1 MISRRR
7 ILSRSRDALNNSSTT
22 TTSDDYT
29 SFTQQQ
35 QQQDEDVWYNK
46 TKLISKTK
54 NRSNYSGK
62 DYIQ

>member
-35 QQQDEDVWYNK
+35 QQQQHDEDVWYNK
-46 TKLISKTK
+46 TKLISVWKIFF
-54 NRSNYSGK
+54 SHL
-62 DYIQ
+62 I